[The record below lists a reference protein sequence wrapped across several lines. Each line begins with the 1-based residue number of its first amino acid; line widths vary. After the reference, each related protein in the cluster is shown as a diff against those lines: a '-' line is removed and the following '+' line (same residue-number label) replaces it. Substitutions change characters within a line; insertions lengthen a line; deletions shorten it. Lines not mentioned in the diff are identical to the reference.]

1 MIAKDG
7 NSADTWIDT
16 DDAPELDAEWW
27 DSAYIYEGDKMIKRG
42 RGRPPLEKPKEAVK
56 IRYDQDVL
64 EAFKASGK
72 GWQTRMNLALRRF
85 LAEHD
90 VSELDQR

>member
-1 MIAKDG
+1 MSVNKGD
-7 NSADTWIDT
+7 STPTWVDP
-16 DDAPELDAEWW
+16 DDAPELTEEWL
-27 DSAYIYEGDKMIKRG
+27 EGAHFYRGDQLLKRG
-42 RGRPPLEKPKEAVK
+42 RGRPPLERPKVAVK
-56 IRYDQDVL
+56 VRYDQDVIDT
-64 EAFKASGK
+64 FRASGK